1 GVMQAGTT
9 LATHSQSLAN
19 TKGAVIGNAVSVNAN
34 TLTNQQGTISAN
46 TTLDVQSQTLTND
59 QGKLVSNGALTVNT
73 GTLTNAGG
81 QVASNSDVT

>member
-1 GVMQAGTT
+1 VSGRNVTVNTGTGALDNTGGAIASTAALDATAGAITNANGGVMQAGTT

-46 TTLDVQSQTLTND
+46 TTL
-59 QGKLVSNGALTVNT
+59 
-73 GTLTNAGG
+73 
-81 QVASNSDVT
+81 